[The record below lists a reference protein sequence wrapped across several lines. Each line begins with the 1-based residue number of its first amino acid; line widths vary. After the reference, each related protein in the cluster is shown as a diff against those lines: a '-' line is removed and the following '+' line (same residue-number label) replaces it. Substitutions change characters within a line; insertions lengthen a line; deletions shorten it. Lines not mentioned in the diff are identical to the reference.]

1 MFKIIIK
8 NNLREDYAPVREET
22 FIVGGRKMK
31 KMMKRLTCA
40 LLALVM
46 VLGLAA
52 CGDKGVKVPKE
63 YEGYVSPWEM
73 NVVEAAKA
81 DGKMHYYFMSA
92 EGYMVNP
99 TGSSSTK
106 WGDGCLI
113 VFPDGTTM
121 LIDAGLAGNAP
132 ILTVNLQRMGIE
144 KLDYFVLSHPHDDH
158 GYGAVKEGGILYNFP
173 VGQVYYNGAY
183 NGDWSNPQILVELCQ
198 QKGYPCDILKRG
210 DKLTIGEVSIEVLG
224 PNPEVIGTT
233 IVDNVTEVNNS
244 SLVMRFD
251 YGEHSSL
258 FTGDVYKTAER
269 ELVKYDK
276 AKLDVD
282 LLKMPHHGG
291 DTSSDSTFIYAVTAE
306 LGVATGWDPVDVAV
320 FGRYKGTKTTVLMD
334 TEDGYIHVSSG
345 KDGVMTY
352 ETSRE
357 RSEKS
362 TFGQLNKG

>member
-1 MFKIIIK
+1 
-8 NNLREDYAPVREET
+8 
-22 FIVGGRKMK
+22 MK
-31 KMMKRLTCA
+31 KLAKKLLCA
-40 LLALVM
+40 ALALVM
-46 VLGLAA
+46 VLGLTA

-63 YEGYVSPWEM
+63 YEGYVSPWEL

-92 EGYMVNP
+92 EGYRVNP
-99 TGSSSTK
+99 DGNSPTK
-106 WGDGCLI
+106 WGDSCLI

-121 LIDAGLAGNAP
+121 LIDAGLAGHAP
-132 ILTVNLQRMGIE
+132 ILTLNLQRMGIE

-158 GYGAVKEGGILYNFP
+158 GYGAVKEGGILHNFP
-173 VGQVYYNGAY
+173 VGQVYYAGVY
-183 NGDWSNPQILVELCQ
+183 NGDWSNPQILVDLCKE
-198 QKGYPCDILKRG
+198 KGYPLEILKRG
-210 DKLTIGEVSIEVLG
+210 DTFSIGEVSVEVLG

-233 IVDNVTEVNNS
+233 IVDNVTGVNNS
-244 SLVMRFD
+244 SLVLRFD
-251 YGEHSSL
+251 FGEHSSL

-269 ELVKYDK
+269 ELVSYDK

-291 DTSSDSTFIYAVTAE
+291 DTSSDGQFIYAVKPE

-320 FGRYKGTKTTVLMD
+320 FNRYKGYKTTILMD
-334 TEDGYIHVSSG
+334 TEDGYIHVCSG
-345 KDGVMTY
+345 KDGVLSY